1 MKKIIREKKHRLAE
15 HIYTGLIIV
24 SFTLCIKGRKELF
37 RNLDVFKMF
46 ESILKEQL
54 IKYNCEAYIYM
65 FMPDHVHLLLG
76 GKDENSDIKKCLDS
90 FKQKSGFWLYK
101 NFPEYNWQKD
111 YYDHILRNTEDLTLQ
126 IKYILN
132 NPVRAGLVGN
142 WKEYK
147 MQGSTVFNIEEWN

>member
-1 MKKIIREKKHRLAE
+1 MKKIIREKKHRLDAQ
-15 HIYTGLIIV
+15 IYTGNIII

-37 RNLDVFKMF
+37 CNPNVFNKL

-54 IKYNCEAYIYM
+54 KAYNCRAYIYL

-76 GKDENSDIKKCLDS
+76 GNDENSDIKKCLDS

-101 NFPEYNWQKD
+101 NFPEYKWQKD
-111 YYDHILRNTEDLTLQ
+111 YYDHILRKNEDLAVQ
-126 IKYILN
+126 MKYILN
-132 NPVRAGLVGN
+132 NPVRAGIVDN

-147 MQGSTVFNIEEWN
+147 MRGSTNHNLEEWD